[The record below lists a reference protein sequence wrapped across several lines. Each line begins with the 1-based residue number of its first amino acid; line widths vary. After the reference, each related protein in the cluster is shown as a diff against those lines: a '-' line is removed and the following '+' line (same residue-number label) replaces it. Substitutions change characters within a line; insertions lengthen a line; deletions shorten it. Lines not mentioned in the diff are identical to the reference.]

1 MIRREAVASALR
13 RPVLPY
19 AAVLLLTALWGAI
32 WIPRGGLSEDVLLE
46 LTRLTARISVFFFL
60 AAFAASALFQF
71 WPTRVSRSL
80 LANRRSV
87 GLAFALS
94 HFIHLGVL
102 IAYFTVSGEDPGLV
116 RITGGGVAYLFIGL
130 MALTS
135 NDLSVRRLGKRWTWL
150 HTAGGWYIWL
160 IFLNSYLG
168 RTLEGREPVILFG
181 GITALIVLAAFLK
194 LAAKFSAASN
204 RQKI

>member
-1 MIRREAVASALR
+1 M
-13 RPVLPY
+13 RPGRSLSRLPFM
-19 AAVLLLTALWGAI
+19 AVLLLAGVSAWLSLPANGALADG
-32 WIPRGGLSEDVLLE
+32 LLE
-46 LTRLTARISVFFFL
+46 LTRLTARISIFFFL
-60 AAFAASALFQF
+60 AAFAASSLFQF

-168 RTLEGREPVILFG
+168 RTLEGREPIILFG
-181 GITALIVLAAFLK
+181 GITALITLAAFLK
-194 LAAKFSAASN
+194 LAAMFSAASN

>member
-1 MIRREAVASALR
+1 M
-13 RPVLPY
+13 RPGRSLSRLPFM
-19 AAVLLLTALWGAI
+19 AVLLLAAVSAWLSLPANGDLAD
-32 WIPRGGLSEDVLLE
+32 GLLD

-60 AAFAASALFQF
+60 AAFAASALFRF
-71 WPTRVSRSL
+71 WPTRASCLL

-87 GLAFALS
+87 GLAFTLS

-116 RITGGGVAYLFIGL
+116 RIVGGGLGYLFIGL

>member
-1 MIRREAVASALR
+1 M
-13 RPVLPY
+13 
-19 AAVLLLTALWGAI
+19 AVLLLAAASAWLSLPVNGALADG
-32 WIPRGGLSEDVLLE
+32 LLE

-71 WPTRVSRSL
+71 WPTRPSRLL

-116 RITGGGVAYLFIGL
+116 RIAGGGVAYLFIGL

-150 HTAGGWYIWL
+150 HTVGGWYIWL

-194 LAAKFSAASN
+194 LAAMFSAASN